1 MLQIYIQN
9 NNNVWLSLACA
20 EEQIFAT
27 SFAETQQKTLH
38 NLLENLP
45 YNIPFQVMLTPT
57 EFAKRTFNL
66 MDNILEGKD
75 AKLDLNLM
83 VDKVPFYTKR
93 VLKGTMQIPIGY
105 ISSYGSIAKAIG
117 GGPRAVGNIMAGN
130 IFAPIVP
137 CHRVVKSD
145 FTLGGYGGGLK
156 IKYELLSKEQRGFK
170 EPVEI
175 KLDNGI
181 MQVFPVE
188 FALKKLLS
196 FDLGKKQ

>member
-27 SFAETQQKTLH
+27 SFAETQQKALDT
-38 NLLENLP
+38 LLENLP
-45 YNIPFQVMLTPT
+45 YNVPFQVMLTPT
-57 EFAKRTFNL
+57 DFAKRTFSL
-66 MDNILEGKD
+66 MSNILEGKD

-83 VDKVPFYTKR
+83 VDKMPSYTKR

-105 ISSYGSIAKAIG
+105 VASYDSIAKALG

-156 IKYELLSKEQRGFK
+156 IKYQLLTKEKRGFK
-170 EPVEI
+170 DPIEI
-175 KLDNGI
+175 RLDNDI
-181 MQVFPVE
+181 MQVVPVE
-188 FALKKLLS
+188 FALKNIS
-196 FDLGKKQ
+196 FF